1 MRRFQENGIKKV
13 RADAKGARESTL
25 SFVGMWFRLPVAA
38 LLFCAAVSAQS
49 FAELRELYAYDRTA
63 PLDVRLS
70 SKGNRNNY
78 TLYDI
83 SYSLAE
89 KQRADGYLAVPQ
101 GRGRKPAVVW
111 MHSSGALA
119 WLGDAVLL
127 AQCGAVSLV
136 VNVPGA
142 GVSGASGEGDRDT
155 MIMAVVALRRA
166 VDVLEARDDVDANR
180 IAVVGHSFGA
190 MMSAVAASID
200 PRFKAAV
207 FEAGLLG
214 MSIHIGTSL
223 HPWAQGVRKQL
234 GAQLAHY
241 LEVISVVDAAHYI
254 GDAPTIPKLFQS
266 AWYDPGVPHDDAS
279 KFYEAATGPKELKWY
294 DTAHDIDDIAAIAD
308 RARFLAKALDL
319 GDAEKT
325 IRSKAGIGAKR

>member
-1 MRRFQENGIKKV
+1 MDV
-13 RADAKGARESTL
+13 
-25 SFVGMWFRLPVAA
+25 WCRLPIPALVLCAVA
-38 LLFCAAVSAQS
+38 SAQN
-49 FAELRELYAYDRTA
+49 FTELSQLYAYDRTA
-63 PLDVRLS
+63 LLDVRLT
-70 SKGNRNNY
+70 SKGSRTNY

-83 SYSLAE
+83 SYSLPE
-89 KQRADGYLAVPQ
+89 KQRADGFLAVPQ

-119 WLGDAVLL
+119 WVGDAVLL
-127 AQCGAVSLV
+127 AQCGAVSLI

-142 GVSGASGEGDRDT
+142 GVSGTPEGDRDA

-166 VDVLEARDDVDANR
+166 ADVLEARDDVDANR
-180 IAVVGHSFGA
+180 IAVAGHSFGA

-234 GAQLAHY
+234 GPQLAHY

-254 GDAPTIPKLFQS
+254 GQAPNIPKLFQS

-279 KFYEAATGPKELKWY
+279 KFFEAATGPKELKWY
-294 DTAHDIDDIAAIAD
+294 ETAHDIDDIAAMAD
-308 RARFLAKALDL
+308 RTRFLAKALRL
-319 GDAEKT
+319 AGAERT
-325 IRSKAGIGAKR
+325 IRSKAGISTK